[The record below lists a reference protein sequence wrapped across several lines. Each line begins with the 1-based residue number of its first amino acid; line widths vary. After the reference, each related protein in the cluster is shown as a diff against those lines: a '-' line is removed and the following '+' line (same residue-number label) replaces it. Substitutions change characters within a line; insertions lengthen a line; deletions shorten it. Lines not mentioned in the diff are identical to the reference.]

1 MRCGTSAGC
10 NRELPHHPGRHSES
24 QGRLCWVH
32 SSYYPHSAC
41 LAERQEEPASSS
53 APVGSDCTA
62 HRAHL
67 ATVSPWQELVRG
79 LAPTLPGNLNAVSS
93 SRPRSMKWGFALKP
107 ERHGALSLVWLFS
120 PLLFVFKDEIR
131 TGMKKVSQ
139 VLCTIWQPAVQAGI
153 QTEGRQGSSLKP
165 SNSQCTVC
173 GLHSCYYYLTII
185 IRLFQGHGET
195 LPASKMHGVT
205 IKGSSHSSGL
215 RLMSCEMFSSL
226 CDPFPDT

>member
-41 LAERQEEPASSS
+41 LAERQEEPGSRS

-139 VLCTIWQPAVQAGI
+139 VLCLYSCLHCWLSYR
-153 QTEGRQGSSLKP
+153 TEDLGDLFHACPYFIFKNKQQGGK
-165 SNSQCTVC
+165 
-173 GLHSCYYYLTII
+173 
-185 IRLFQGHGET
+185 
-195 LPASKMHGVT
+195 
-205 IKGSSHSSGL
+205 
-215 RLMSCEMFSSL
+215 
-226 CDPFPDT
+226 